1 MKDRFFLDTN
11 IFAYSF
17 DTDSQSKSK
26 QAQELIFQGIETHK
40 GVISYQV
47 IQEFFN
53 VAFRKFSHP
62 MPFTDAEQYLQTI
75 FQSFLIVQPST
86 ILFSQA
92 LRLKENHLLSWY
104 DSLLVSAAI
113 ESQCTILFSE
123 DFNHEQKF
131 GKLQIRNPFL

>member
-17 DTDSQSKSK
+17 DTNSPSKSR

-53 VAFRKFSHP
+53 TAFRKFSDP
-62 MPFTDAEQYLQTI
+62 MQFADAEQYLQKI
-75 FQSFLIVQPST
+75 FQSFQVIHSSSE
-86 ILFSQA
+86 LFSQA
-92 LRLKENHLLSWY
+92 LQLKEKHLLGWY
-104 DSLLVSAAI
+104 DSLIVAAAI
-113 ESQCTILFSE
+113 ESQCTVLFTE
-123 DFNHEQKF
+123 DFNHGQKF